1 MPIEPPK
8 CVSLTRR
15 QIKALKERI
24 KARTLAEQD
33 YDVLQGL
40 AEAVEILGNALK
52 EKDTALGRLCKYLFG
67 APTETA
73 RNILKKPEEPAEKPK
88 PDKKPG
94 HGRKP
99 AAAYTGGEKVVL
111 KHPSL
116 NPGDHCPECHKG
128 KVYELAL
135 PSVSVHFKGG
145 APLKAKVVTRERLRC
160 NLCGEVFAAELP
172 EDVSEKKH
180 DESAAAM
187 LAILKYGCGFPLNR
201 LERLQSHLG
210 QPLAASTQWDILN
223 ASAITL
229 APVVDAMIECAAQG
243 HLIHN
248 DDTTMKVLE
257 LLKQTEA
264 DRKGVFTTGIVSH
277 YQGHRI
283 ALFMTG
289 HRHAGENLTEL
300 LKRRATGLAPPIQMC
315 DALSRNA
322 SKDFETILSNCLAHA
337 RRQFVE
343 IVDRF
348 PDDCAHVIEKLGK
361 VYHQDEIT
369 KKQGLSPEQR
379 LGHHQEHSKPVM
391 DGLKA
396 YCEKQIEQK
405 AVEPNSGLGKAINY
419 MLRHWEKLTRFLTV
433 PGAPLD
439 NNICERI
446 LKFAICHRKNA
457 LFYKTQHG
465 AQVGDLF
472 MSLIHTCQFAGVNPL
487 DYLTWL
493 FQNAV
498 DIQKAPHGFL
508 PWDYQP
514 P

>member
-1 MPIEPPK
+1 MPVK
-8 CVSLTRR
+8 CVSLNHKQMT
-15 QIKALKERI
+15 ALKQRI
-24 KARTLAEQD
+24 QDRNLSEQD
-33 YDVLQGL
+33 YEVLQGL
-40 AEAVEILGNALK
+40 AEAVQILGEALK

-67 APTETA
+67 APTESA
-73 RNILKKPEEPAEKPK
+73 KNVLKKPEQPGQKPT
-88 PDKKPG
+88 PEKKPG

-99 AAAYTGGEKVVL
+99 ASEYTGGEKVEL
-111 KHPSL
+111 RHPSL
-116 NPGDHCPECHKG
+116 TPGDHCPGCQKG

-135 PSVSVHFKGG
+135 PSVSVHFTGG
-145 APLKAKVVTRERLRC
+145 APLKAKVVERGRLRC
-160 NLCGEVFAAELP
+160 NLCGEVFVPELP
-172 EDVSEKKH
+172 EDVSDKKH

-201 LERLQSHLG
+201 LEKLQGHLG
-210 QPLAASTQWDILN
+210 QPLPASTQWDILN

-229 APVVDAMIECAAQG
+229 APVLDALIECAAQG

-257 LLKQTEA
+257 FLKETEA

-277 YQGHRI
+277 FETHRI
-283 ALFMTG
+283 GLFMTG
-289 HRHAGENLTEL
+289 HQHAGENLTEL
-300 LKRRATGLAPPIQMC
+300 LKRRVTGLAPPIQMC
-315 DALSRNA
+315 DALSRNT
-322 SKDFETILSNCLAHA
+322 SRDFETILANCLAHA

-343 IVDRF
+343 LVDRF
-348 PDDCAHVIEKLGK
+348 PEDCAHVIEQLGT

-369 KKQGLSPEQR
+369 KNQGLSAEQR
-379 LGHHQEHSKPVM
+379 LGHHQQHSKPVM
-391 DGLKA
+391 DELKT
-396 YCEKQIEQK
+396 YCENQIEQQT
-405 AVEPNSGLGKAINY
+405 VEPNSALGKAIKY
-419 MLRHWEKLTRFLTV
+419 MLWHWEKLTRFLTV

-465 AQVGDLF
+465 AHVGDLF

-493 FQNAV
+493 FRNAMQ
-498 DIQKAPHGFL
+498 ISKNPHGFL
-508 PWDYQP
+508 PWNYQP